1 MARAEARRLRQLAA
15 ATKIQ
20 AAVRMHAARSSYLRT
35 RSAVLLIQAAY
46 RGHTARA
53 VATDLKCVH
62 FPIGSLMQCRFAVVD
77 AVSVIVTGMPSFMT
91 RHEYTAPLCCPK
103 DVRLHAN

>member
-1 MARAEARRLRQLAA
+1 MRGFLARAEARRLRQLAA

-20 AAVRMHAARSSYLRT
+20 AAARMHAAQSRYQRT

-53 VATDLKCVH
+53 VAADLKCAFYW
-62 FPIGSLMQCRFAVVD
+62 FPL
-77 AVSVIVTGMPSFMT
+77 
-91 RHEYTAPLCCPK
+91 
-103 DVRLHAN
+103 

>member
-1 MARAEARRLRQLAA
+1 MRGFLARAEARRLRQLAA

-20 AAVRMHAARSSYLRT
+20 AAARMHAARSRYQRT

-53 VATDLKCVH
+53 VAADLKCAFYW
-62 FPIGSLMQCRFAVVD
+62 FPL
-77 AVSVIVTGMPSFMT
+77 
-91 RHEYTAPLCCPK
+91 
-103 DVRLHAN
+103 